1 MIAAT
6 QNADASTG
14 PIVAIA
20 TLNFD
25 GVDAWAMFA
34 VMQTLVFSLSFI
46 LACVKRFDDIASPFM
61 EPAVAV

>member
-25 GVDAWAMFA
+25 GAITAWAMFA

-46 LACVKRFDDIASPFM
+46 LA
-61 EPAVAV
+61 